1 MIKTFTQTDLI
12 RYLYRETTE
21 EEKSQID
28 RALKRDG
35 NLKALFNEV
44 RAALKD
50 LDETALQP
58 SESTVFNI
66 LNYSRTLQTKE

>member
-1 MIKTFTQTDLI
+1 MLKTFTQTDLI